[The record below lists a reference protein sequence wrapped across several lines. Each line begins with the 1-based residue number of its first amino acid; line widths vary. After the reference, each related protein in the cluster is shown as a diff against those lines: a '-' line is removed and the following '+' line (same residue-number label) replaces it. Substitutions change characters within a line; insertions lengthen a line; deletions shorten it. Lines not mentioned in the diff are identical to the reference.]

1 MRLILS
7 SPNPRI
13 CSYST
18 DAGQVF
24 YKASKSGISGSSVVA
39 LRKAVNDNH
48 FALYAEVEYHTSRST
63 RFRFQNRDVSV
74 DNHFRKEGGFDSR
87 AADNREYYWKLDG
100 SYLEMF
106 RNDGSKKVVVR
117 YREHKSSFGPFITG
131 RPASLEV
138 ADTCVAIL
146 DDIIMTYVYC
156 QQKRKQRQASINT
169 GVNASTGVASGS
181 SSGGCDGGGSC

>member
-39 LRKAVNDNH
+39 LRKAVNDDH

-74 DNHFRKEGGFDSR
+74 DNHFRKEGGFD
-87 AADNREYYWKLDG
+87 
-100 SYLEMF
+100 
-106 RNDGSKKVVVR
+106 
-117 YREHKSSFGPFITG
+117 YR
-131 RPASLEV
+131 
-138 ADTCVAIL
+138 
-146 DDIIMTYVYC
+146 
-156 QQKRKQRQASINT
+156 
-169 GVNASTGVASGS
+169 
-181 SSGGCDGGGSC
+181 